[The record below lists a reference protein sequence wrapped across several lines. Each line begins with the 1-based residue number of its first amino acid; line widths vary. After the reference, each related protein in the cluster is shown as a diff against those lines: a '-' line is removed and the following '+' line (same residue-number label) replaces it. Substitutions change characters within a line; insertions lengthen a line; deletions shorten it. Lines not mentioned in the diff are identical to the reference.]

1 MKHFTVDF
9 TPKSHD
15 IYHLVFALHMLRET
29 RVHSNRAV
37 NAWKAPPDVLRA
49 ARENIRQTRG
59 RNRGSAPVAFFVI
72 VAHWFGLAFVPQQIA
87 EAIQSWGPN

>member
-1 MKHFTVDF
+1 MSPYDHNL
-9 TPKSHD
+9 PR
-15 IYHLVFALHMLRET
+15 LVGALRMLRKT

-37 NAWKAPPDVLRA
+37 NAWRAPPDVLRA

-59 RNRGSAPVAFFVI
+59 RSSAPVAFFVI

-87 EAIQSWGPN
+87 EAINTWGPN